1 MSAQKKKSIIQFL
14 GKSFKKLERFVFIL
28 KSLLTPRQFIY
39 FSCVLVGISSAL
51 AVIILK
57 AFAHLVYNF
66 AQYLNNLLHLP
77 YSNSILPIIGI
88 LVTVIIVKKLLDG
101 SIQKGTSHIMYA
113 VAKKGSIMPIK
124 QMYSQILTSSFT
136 VGLGG
141 SAGLES
147 PITITGAAFGS
158 NYAQNYRLTYKD
170 RSLLLACGV
179 ASGIAAAFNA
189 PIAGVLF
196 AIEVVLA
203 EISITAF
210 IPIMISAATG
220 ALVSTIILNEDIL
233 LVFKQGEAF
242 DYHNIPQ
249 YIILGLLSGFMS
261 IYYSRIFRK
270 VEHHFSNLK
279 MGQYRRALY
288 GAAILAGLIF
298 LFPSLFGEGYE
309 SIKTLA
315 NANPNKILENT
326 LLSDYKSN
334 SWILLFFVGITMMIK
349 VYATGL
355 TLGSGGNG
363 GNFAPSLFV
372 GSYLGFCIAQLSNLL
387 GITKH
392 LSVSNFTLVGM
403 AGVLSG
409 LFHAPLTAIFLIA
422 EITSGYNL
430 MVPLMIVSSVSFA
443 ISKRFEPYSFDIKHL
458 ADKGEVFTNDKDKNI
473 LTSLHIS
480 NFILTNYKAIS
491 ESNSLENLVEVI
503 KYSDETIFPVLN
515 EKKELL
521 GLINLDDTKIR
532 NLIFSAFKVKYTSTH
547 EIMQAPKE
555 IVMHNESIECVLDKF
570 ERTDTTILPVFKG
583 SIFIGFINKTMIL
596 EKYRS
601 QLKEMVIE

>member
-1 MSAQKKKSIIQFL
+1 MSPKKTNLIIRL
-14 GKSFKKLERFVFIL
+14 LSKGFKRLERFVFIL
-28 KSLLTPRQFIY
+28 KLLVTPRQFIY

-51 AVIILK
+51 AVILLK
-57 AFAHLVYNF
+57 TFAHWVYNF
-66 AQYLNNLLHLP
+66 AQYLDGILHLP
-77 YSNSILPIIGI
+77 YSNSLLPIIGI
-88 LVTVIIVKKLLDG
+88 LLTVLVVTKLLDG

-113 VAKKGSIMPIK
+113 VARKGGMMPFK
-124 QMYSQILTSSFT
+124 QMYSQIITSSFT

-158 NYAQNYRLTYKD
+158 NYAQNYRLSHKD

-179 ASGIAAAFNA
+179 AAGIAAAFNA

-233 LVFKQGEAF
+233 LTFKQGEVM

-249 YIILGLLSGFMS
+249 YVLLGLLSGFVS
-261 IYYSRIFRK
+261 INYARTFRK
-270 VEHHFSNLK
+270 IENHFANSKLGN
-279 MGQYRRALY
+279 YRKALY
-288 GAAILAGLIF
+288 GASLLAILIF
-298 LFPSLFGEGYE
+298 FFPSLFGEGYE
-309 SIKTLA
+309 SIKILA
-315 NANPNKILENT
+315 NAHPEKILDNT
-326 LLSDYKSN
+326 LLDNFKDN
-334 SWILLFFVGITMMIK
+334 NWILLAFVGITMMVK

-372 GSYLGFCIAQLSNLL
+372 GSYLGFFVAKFFNLI
-387 GITKH
+387 GITKP

-409 LFHAPLTAIFLIA
+409 LFHAPLTSIFLIA
-422 EITSGYNL
+422 EITGGYNL

-458 ADKGEVFTNDKDKNI
+458 ADKGEVFTNNKDKNI
-473 LTSLHIS
+473 LTCLDIS
-480 NFILTNYKAIS
+480 TFILTNYKPIQ
-491 ESNSLENLVEVI
+491 ESKSLEELVEIVKHTDNI
-503 KYSDETIFPVLN
+503 VFPVLN
-515 EKKELL
+515 EEKEFL
-521 GLINLDDTKIR
+521 GLIYLDNIR
-532 NLIFSAFKVKYTSTH
+532 PIIFSPFKIKYTSTH
-547 EIMQAPKE
+547 EVMQSPKE
-555 IVMHNESIECVLDKF
+555 IVLHNDSLEIVMEKF
-570 ERTDTTILPVFKG
+570 EKTDTSILPVFKNG
-583 SIFIGFINKTMIL
+583 LFYGFIYKTMIL
-596 EKYRS
+596 EKYRD